1 MYSPNTPKQTD
12 HTAKPAAARGFVDQ
26 LPPSL
31 AVLFSSP
38 PLQPDED
45 KVLYEQLQDEVAAV
59 IQPKDY
65 VEFIWVRDFTALIW
79 QIWTLKQTR
88 MEILQAARIWALRDR
103 FKVLLD
109 DGTGTE
115 ETLKLE
121 SIERAKEWF
130 TDESLRDPETENH
143 ITEDELLALTYL
155 YRQKEIAAID
165 KAIASAESRRNKVL
179 REIDMRREKVV
190 VRKRLK
196 ELHDCRVYR
205 MMRPATR
212 SNGFSTQPMK
222 ADHGRGGEKPAE
234 SKQ

>member
-1 MYSPNTPKQTD
+1 MHTPKTPKQTD
-12 HTAKPAAARGFVDQ
+12 NTAGPAAARGFIDQ

-31 AVLFSSP
+31 GLLFSFP

-65 VEFIWVRDFTALIW
+65 IEFIWVRDFTDLTW
-79 QIWTLKQTR
+79 QIWTLNQTR
-88 MEILQAARIWALRDR
+88 VEILQAARILALRDR

-109 DGTGTE
+109 DGVTTE
-115 ETLKLE
+115 EILKLE
-121 SIERAKEWF
+121 SIEHAKEWF
-130 TDESLRDPETENH
+130 TDESLRHPETENH

-165 KAIASAESRRNKVL
+165 KAIATAESRRNKVL

-190 VRKRLK
+190 IRKRLK
-196 ELHDCRVYR
+196 ELHDCKVYR
-205 MMRPATR
+205 MTMPVTR
-212 SNGFSTQPMK
+212 SQGFSTQPMK
-222 ADHGRGGEKPAE
+222 ADHGRRGEKLAQ